1 MDGQTSL
8 RKKQI
13 DGDTNSNSEA
23 GAEGSLTVLVLR
35 GGPGAEREVSLASG
49 KNVCQALRQGGHRV
63 MEADILPED
72 LTALDSG
79 DYDVVFPVLHGTFGE
94 DGQLQEIM
102 EERGIDYVGSDA
114 ASSRLAM
121 DKYQAKQAFQR
132 AGLATPGA
140 ALIKTNEKSV
150 GKIIERVGLP
160 CVVKP
165 NFQGSSIG
173 VVIAREMDTAK
184 KAATETLKNYGDC
197 LVEEYVKG
205 MELTVGIIGTQ
216 ALPVLEVRPAKGFYD
231 YQAKYIA
238 DDTEYIFDIG
248 MEANRLNKIGQ
259 AAFKA
264 FISLGCRDLG
274 RVDLILDAAGQPQFL
289 EVNTIPGF
297 TEHSLVPK
305 AARRAGKTMSQICD
319 QIVRLAY
326 NRSICKI

>member
-1 MDGQTSL
+1 MDKNTNRAAGPGGSL
-8 RKKQI
+8 R
-13 DGDTNSNSEA
+13 
-23 GAEGSLTVLVLR
+23 VLVLR

-94 DGQLQEIM
+94 DGQLQRIM
-102 EERGIDYVGSDA
+102 EERDIGYVGSDA

-150 GKIIERVGLP
+150 GKVIERISLP

-173 VVIAREMDTAK
+173 VVITDEIATAK
-184 KAATETLKNYGDC
+184 KAVADTLRNYGDC
-197 LVEEYVKG
+197 LVEEYIKG
-205 MELTVGIIGTQ
+205 RELTVGIIGSQ
-216 ALPVLEVRPAKGFYD
+216 ALPVLQVQPAKGFYD

-248 MEANRLNKIGQ
+248 LEADRLDNIGK
-259 AAFKA
+259 AALEA
-264 FISLGCRDLG
+264 FFALGCRDLG
-274 RVDLILDAAGQPQFL
+274 RVDMFLDEAGRLQFL

-305 AARRAGKTMSQICD
+305 AAQRAGKTMAQICD

-326 NRSICKI
+326 NRSICRL